1 MRNLNQNQLKM
12 FMTPSEI
19 KGYAHPNVGDVETHT
34 YSPGFDADPEGT
46 MWEAK
51 SNEAY
56 DVGLTH
62 SVRREG
68 VREPVEIQH
77 QYRLHSGSPDDAV
90 ISNGHHRIQA
100 AEDASRMK
108 KHELYVPVEHSY

>member
-1 MRNLNQNQLKM
+1 MMKEKGTQLRM

-19 KGYAHPNVGDVETHT
+19 KGYARPNVGDVETHT
-34 YSPGFDADPEGT
+34 YSPGFDEDPEGT

-56 DVGLTH
+56 DVGITH

-68 VREPVEIQH
+68 VREPVQIMH
-77 QYRLHSGSPDDAV
+77 QYRTHSGNPDDAV
-90 ISNGHHRIQA
+90 IQDGHHRIQA
-100 AEDASRMK
+100 AEDVSRMK
-108 KHELYVPVEHSY
+108 KHEIYVPVEHS

>member
-1 MRNLNQNQLKM
+1 MIRPHKDQLKM

-19 KGYAHPNVGDVETHT
+19 KGYARPNIGDMETHT
-34 YSPGFDADPEGT
+34 YSPGFAEDPEGT

-56 DVGLTH
+56 DVGITH

-68 VREPVEIQH
+68 VREPVQLKH
-77 QYRLHSGSPDDAV
+77 QYRSHSGSPDDAV
-90 ISNGHHRIQA
+90 IQDGHHRIQA
-100 AEDASRMK
+100 AEDVSRMK
-108 KHELYVPVEHSY
+108 KHEIFVPVEHS